1 MSYQKGSI
9 EKKGIGKYLLRY
21 RVRDRRHPR
30 GWRKV
35 AELMEAT
42 TDKAAEKERDRR
54 MRQVNAENETV
65 TVDKQAANDAPIA
78 AQVRFRFPVL

>member
-42 TDKAAEKERDRR
+42 TDKAAEKERERR
-54 MRQVNAENETV
+54 MREINSANEAGSRQV
-65 TVDKQAANDAPIA
+65 
-78 AQVRFRFPVL
+78 F

>member
-1 MSYQKGSI
+1 
-9 EKKGIGKYLLRY
+9 
-21 RVRDRRHPR
+21 
-30 GWRKV
+30 
-35 AELMEAT
+35 MEAT

-65 TVDKQAANDAPIA
+65 TVDKQAANDVPIA